1 MEKRIYNFA
10 AGPAILPEPVL
21 KEAQEQLWA
30 LPGVGMSILEI
41 SHRSKTFDKIIAEA
55 KEGLKSLLGI
65 SDDYSLLFL
74 QGGAS
79 LQFSMVP
86 MNLMVK
92 NKKADY
98 IVTGSW
104 SKKAVKEAKRVGTV
118 NIVASTEEGKFKR
131 IPKQEELKLDPQA
144 DYVHFTSN
152 NTIYGTEWHKEPEVG
167 NVPLVCDASSDIL
180 HKKIDVS
187 KYALIY
193 AGAQKNMGP
202 SGVTFVILR
211 KDMLERSSDS
221 LHTML
226 NYKTHVEND
235 SLYNTPNTFGIYIIA
250 LVCKW
255 LKSLGGLDGMYKIN
269 KEKADVLYKCIDES
283 GGYYK
288 GHADKDSR
296 SLMNIT
302 FNLATEDLEKKLVS
316 EATAAGFD
324 GLKGHRSVGGL
335 RASVY
340 NAFPKKGVEDLVSF
354 MKDFQTEEW
363 IITIRLYKVKPFRG
377 NRFFGVRF

>member
-10 AGPAILPEPVL
+10 AGPAILPEDVL
-21 KEAQEQLWA
+21 KEAQEKLFS
-30 LPGVGMSILEI
+30 LPGVGMSVLEI
-41 SHRSKTFDKIIAEA
+41 SHRSKVFDKIHSEA
-55 KEGLKSLLGI
+55 KEGLKNLLGI
-65 SDDYSLLFL
+65 GDNYELLFL

-86 MNLMVK
+86 LNLMPPK
-92 NKKADY
+92 NKADY

-118 NIVASTEEGKFKR
+118 NISASTEQENFTR
-131 IPKQEELKLDPQA
+131 IPRQEELKLDPDA
-144 DYVHFTSN
+144 AYVHFTSN
-152 NTIYGTEWHKEPEVG
+152 NTIYGTEWQKEPEVG

-180 HKKIDVS
+180 HKKIDVN

-202 SGVTFVILR
+202 SGVTFIIIR
-211 KDMLERSSDS
+211 KDMVERSQDT

-226 NYKTHVEND
+226 NYKIHVENN
-235 SLYNTPNTFGIYIIA
+235 SLYNTPTVFGIYMIG
-250 LVCKW
+250 LVAKW
-255 LKSLGGLDGMYKIN
+255 LQKLGGLDAMYKIN
-269 KEKADVLYKCIDES
+269 KEKAGLLYKCIDES
-283 GGYYK
+283 GGFYK
-288 GHADKDSR
+288 GHALPDSR

-302 FNLATEDLEKKLVS
+302 FRLGTEDLEKKLIS

-340 NAFPKKGVEDLVSF
+340 NAFPKKGVEDLVAF
-354 MKDFQTEEW
+354 MKEFQ
-363 IITIRLYKVKPFRG
+363 KKNG
-377 NRFFGVRF
+377 

>member
-1 MEKRIYNFA
+1 MKRIYNFS
-10 AGPAILPEPVL
+10 AGPAILPEEVL
-21 KEAQEQLWA
+21 KEAQDNLFM

-55 KEGLKSLLGI
+55 KDNLRKLMGI
-65 SDDYSLLFL
+65 GDDYHLLFL

-86 MNLMVK
+86 LNLMPPV
-92 NKKADY
+92 NKADY

-118 NIVASTEEGKFKR
+118 NIAASTESENFSR
-131 IPKQEELKLDPQA
+131 IPKQDELKLDA
-144 DYVHFTSN
+144 EAGYVHFTSN
-152 NTIYGTEWHKEPEVG
+152 NTIYGTQWHDEPEVG
-167 NVPLVCDASSDIL
+167 NVPLICDASSDIM
-180 HKKIDVS
+180 HKKVDVN

-202 SGVTFVILR
+202 SGVTYIIIR
-211 KDMLERSSDS
+211 KDMIERSQES

-226 NYKTHVEND
+226 NYKIHVEND
-235 SLYNTPNTFGIYIIA
+235 SLYNTPTVFGIYIIN
-250 LVCKW
+250 LVSKW
-255 LKSLGGLDGMYKIN
+255 LLNLGGLDGMHKIN
-269 KEKADVLYKCIDES
+269 KEKAGLLYDCIDSS
-283 GGYYK
+283 GGFYK
-288 GHADKDSR
+288 GHAQPDSR

-302 FNLATEDLEKKLVS
+302 FRLKSEDLEKKLIS

-354 MKDFQTEEW
+354 MKDFQQ
-363 IITIRLYKVKPFRG
+363 KNG
-377 NRFFGVRF
+377 

>member
-10 AGPAILPEPVL
+10 AGPAVLPEPVL
-21 KEAQEQLWA
+21 KEAQENLWA
-30 LPGVGMSILEI
+30 LPGVGMSVLEI
-41 SHRSKTFDKIIAEA
+41 SHRSKVFDKIINEA
-55 KEGLKSLLGI
+55 KAEMKSLLDI
-65 SDDYSLLFL
+65 NDDYELLFL

-86 MNLMVK
+86 LNLMVK

-118 NIVASTEEGKFKR
+118 NIAASTEEGNFKR
-131 IPKQEELKLDPQA
+131 IPKQEELKLDPEA

-152 NTIYGTEWHKEPEVG
+152 NTIFGTQWHKEPEVG
-167 NVPLVCDASSDIL
+167 KVPLVCDASSDIL
-180 HKKIDVS
+180 HKKIDVK

-202 SGVTFVILR
+202 SGVTFVIIR
-211 KDMLERSSDS
+211 KDMLERCSDS

-226 NYKTHVEND
+226 NYKIHVENN
-235 SLYNTPNTFGIYIIA
+235 SLYNTPNTFGIYIIG
-250 LVCKW
+250 LVAKW
-255 LKSLGGLDGMYKIN
+255 LKALGGLDGMYKIN
-269 KEKADVLYKCIDES
+269 KEKADMLYKCIDES
-283 GGYYK
+283 GGFYK

-302 FNLATEDLEKKLVS
+302 FNLATEELEKKLVS

-335 RASVY
+335 RASIY

-354 MKDFQTEEW
+354 MKDFQ
-363 IITIRLYKVKPFRG
+363 KKNG
-377 NRFFGVRF
+377 

>member
-21 KEAQEQLWA
+21 KEAQDQLWA
-30 LPGVGMSILEI
+30 LPGIGMSILEI

-55 KEGLKSLLGI
+55 KDGLKSLLSI
-65 SDDYSLLFL
+65 NDNYELLFL

-86 MNLMVK
+86 LNLMVK

-118 NIVASTEEGKFKR
+118 NISASTEEGNFKR

-152 NTIYGTEWHKEPEVG
+152 NTIFGTEWHKEPEVG

-180 HKKIDVS
+180 HKKIDVN

-202 SGVTFVILR
+202 SGVTFVIVR

-226 NYKTHVEND
+226 NYKIHVENN
-235 SLYNTPNTFGIYIIA
+235 SLYNTPNVFGIYIIA

-255 LKSLGGLDGMYKIN
+255 LKGIGGLDGMYKIN
-269 KEKADVLYKCIDES
+269 KEKADILYKCFDES
-283 GGYYK
+283 GGFYK
-288 GHADKDSR
+288 GHAEKDSR
-296 SLMNIT
+296 SLMNVT
-302 FNLATEDLEKKLVS
+302 FNLSSEELEKKLIS

-335 RASVY
+335 RASIY
-340 NAFPKKGVEDLVSF
+340 NAFPKKGVEDLASF
-354 MKDFQTEEW
+354 MKDFQ
-363 IITIRLYKVKPFRG
+363 KKSG
-377 NRFFGVRF
+377 